1 MPLKEVRAGKHVVS
15 PVTDLMRQ
23 DILHDH
29 EVQCL
34 QRFFHA
40 RGIGLTVKHRGA
52 RDKGRADGV
61 GFACFNRFKN
71 SGIGSGAFGIK
82 HLIKRLFLGPGP
94 GLSRGALAFA
104 AGETHARRLKAPT
117 LRDNEAAFFV
127 EVTRKDIHNGKKR
140 KVAGVVAVSGRV
152 PAVVGHTAPGEELTR
167 NAGDDGG
174 GNPCDFR
181 GFRGRPLVRHPLK
194 GREHRFGI

>member
-1 MPLKEVRAGKHVVS
+1 M
-15 PVTDLMRQ
+15 
-23 DILHDH
+23 
-29 EVQCL
+29 
-34 QRFFHA
+34 
-40 RGIGLTVKHRGA
+40 
-52 RDKGRADGV
+52 
-61 GFACFNRFKN
+61 
-71 SGIGSGAFGIK
+71 SG
-82 HLIKRLFLGPGP
+82 
-94 GLSRGALAFA
+94 GALAFA
-104 AGETHARRLKAPT
+104 AGETHARRLKAPA

-152 PAVVGHTAPGEELTR
+152 PAVVGHTAPGEELTC

-194 GREHRFGI
+194 GREHRFGIKGLAVGGGDGALPVNVRHHAFRFGKALHRPLFVFDNAHRRKSGFSRVRHNPRVSRGSLD